1 MSKKIHLTMAV
12 GDYES
17 IRALKEGTVKADGIE
32 LTVITDMT
40 SDIRHWRMLRN
51 REFDCAELSMSNY
64 LMAKYTGLPFVA
76 IPVFLHRRFRHG
88 FVFLN
93 ANKGITKPS
102 DLIGRKVGLRN
113 FQATAN
119 LWIRGILEH
128 EHGVPHRSLNW
139 FKQDDEEVDWT
150 PPAGFENPTH
160 PGRKKHRQDA
170 GRRRD
175 RRLDPSGV
183 NSSRFSTKTSGLPV
197 CFLTI
202 ANWKWT
208 ISNAPGIFPIMHT
221 TAIKQEIVDKYPWVP
236 INLYQAFEA
245 SKKAAY
251 KRMENPRIVPLA
263 WFRSFLEEQ
272 EEVLGP
278 DPWVYGLGD
287 VNRKALD
294 TLMQYSH
301 EQGLIG
307 RKMAIGRTVHHHR
320 GALVVMEA
328 AIVAGARALGCEG
341 YAVGLFSRHAESS
354 DPVVAVRRSS
364 SQPASPIAKILT
376 IRLKA
381 I

>member
-1 MSKKIHLTMAV
+1 MSKKVHLTMAV

-17 IRALKEGTVKADGIE
+17 IRALKEGTVTADGID

-93 ANKGITKPS
+93 VHKGITKPS

-139 FKQDDEEVDWT
+139 FKQDEEEVEWT
-150 PPAGFENPTH
+150 PPADLKIQRIPPGKNIDTMLVDGEIDALIH
-160 PGRKKHRQDA
+160 PELIQPILDKDPRVT
-170 GRRRD
+170 
-175 RRLDPSGV
+175 RLFPNYREMEIDYFK
-183 NSSRFSTKTSGLPV
+183 RT
-197 CFLTI
+197 
-202 ANWKWT
+202 
-208 ISNAPGIFPIMHT
+208 GIFPIMHT
-221 TAIKQEIVDKYPWVP
+221 TAIKQEVVDKYPWVP
-236 INLYQAFEA
+236 INLYQALEA

-272 EEVLGP
+272 EELLGP
-278 DPWVYGLGD
+278 DPWIYGLGN
-287 VNRKALD
+287 VNRKALE
-294 TLMQYSH
+294 TLMQYSQ

-307 RKMAIGRTVHHHR
+307 RKMGLDELFINT
-320 GALVVMEA
+320 EA
-328 AIVAGARALGCEG
+328 H
-341 YAVGLFSRHAESS
+341 S
-354 DPVVAVRRSS
+354 
-364 SQPASPIAKILT
+364 
-376 IRLKA
+376 
-381 I
+381 